1 MKATTNK
8 ESLVKKE
15 ENALSNSAI
24 RNIPKNQIE
33 NNLELNLAEGTEV
46 YYSERYG
53 WTLRRT
59 K

>member
-1 MKATTNK
+1 MNTEMNK
-8 ESLVKKE
+8 ESLHKKE
-15 ENALSNSAI
+15 ETIESQSIIKNTKKNS
-24 RNIPKNQIE
+24 IE
-33 NNLELNLAEGTEV
+33 ANYEIDLLDGTEV